1 MERRQGGETSGHEAR
16 RRTLASRSSSRE
28 ACSSSRVRCSVSR
41 MRRSSS
47 CSSSSREEEGSVC
60 TSTVTRPAAGPNGLS
75 GLNGSGGGK
84 DAGSGSAGCSR
95 SSSLAF
101 LSRSRE
107 SSSCCRVSRSSAC
120 IARKSA
126 SVTREG
132 GLAAIMAIEDGAE
145 GPPRARSWQVLFPRG
160 KNDSRGAPCFH
171 SPVIFPA
178 KQRKQ
183 QAQHQA
189 ALVQPASA
197 CPALPCTRGDRARRS
212 TAAAATRPARGLP
225 VASRASTAPAP
236 RTVPWRLCR
245 APGVS
250 APPPRS
256 DGPRLLRQLSAA
268 VLHTGRWQRQTPAGC
283 SSSSSCC

>member
-75 GLNGSGGGK
+75 GLNGGGGGK

-132 GLAAIMAIEDGAE
+132 GLAAIMAIEDGARRTSA
-145 GPPRARSWQVLFPRG
+145 RALLASSTYLLLFPSADDV
-160 KNDSRGAPCFH
+160 K
-171 SPVIFPA
+171 SPVFF
-178 KQRKQ
+178 
-183 QAQHQA
+183 
-189 ALVQPASA
+189 
-197 CPALPCTRGDRARRS
+197 
-212 TAAAATRPARGLP
+212 TAACKTAQA
-225 VASRASTAPAP
+225 ASTASSRSGAAGQRVPCASLHARRQSEAQHSSRCDAP
-236 RTVPWRLCR
+236 RPWAPRRFPCLHCAGPSHR
-245 APGVS
+245 ALEALQSP
-250 APPPRS
+250 
-256 DGPRLLRQLSAA
+256 
-268 VLHTGRWQRQTPAGC
+268 WC
-283 SSSSSCC
+283 

>member
-75 GLNGSGGGK
+75 GLNGGGGGK
-84 DAGSGSAGCSR
+84 DAGSGSAGRSR

-132 GLAAIMAIEDGAE
+132 GLAAIMAIDRRSG
-145 GPPRARSWQVLFPRG
+145 GHLRARALVASSHLASSFQMEYTEIEVPRV
-160 KNDSRGAPCFH
+160 FH
-171 SPVIFPA
+171 RPA
-178 KQRKQ
+178 SCKT
-183 QAQHQA
+183 AQHSIKP
-189 ALVQPASA
+189 LWCS
-197 CPALPCTRGDRARRS
+197 
-212 TAAAATRPARGLP
+212 RPARDLRFPARAATERGAAKQPLRRAPPVGSPSLP
-225 VASRASTAPAP
+225 VPPLRRPLAPCPGGSAEPLVLARPRRVRTA
-236 RTVPWRLCR
+236 
-245 APGVS
+245 
-250 APPPRS
+250 
-256 DGPRLLRQLSAA
+256 Q
-268 VLHTGRWQRQTPAGC
+268 GC
-283 SSSSSCC
+283 CVN

>member
-75 GLNGSGGGK
+75 GLNGGGGGK
-84 DAGSGSAGCSR
+84 DAGSGSAGRSR

-132 GLAAIMAIEDGAE
+132 GLAAIMAIDRRSG
-145 GPPRARSWQVLFPRG
+145 GHLRARALVASSHLASSFPWNTL
-160 KNDSRGAPCFH
+160 KLK
-171 SPVIFPA
+171 SPVFFTDPLPA
-178 KQRKQ
+178 KQRST
-183 QAQHQA
+183 ASSRSGA
-189 ALVQPASA
+189 AGQRVTCAS
-197 CPALPCTRGDRARRS
+197 LHARRQS
-212 TAAAATRPARGLP
+212 EAQQS
-225 VASRASTAPAP
+225 SRCDAP
-236 RTVPWRLCR
+236 RPWAPRRFPCLHCAGPSHR
-245 APGVS
+245 ALEALQSP
-250 APPPRS
+250 
-256 DGPRLLRQLSAA
+256 
-268 VLHTGRWQRQTPAGC
+268 WC
-283 SSSSSCC
+283 

>member
-145 GPPRARSWQVLFPRG
+145 GPPRARSWQVPFPRG
-160 KNDSRGAPCFH
+160 KNDRRGAPCF
-171 SPVIFPA
+171 SQPGDFSCKTA
-178 KQRKQ
+178 
-183 QAQHQA
+183 QA
-189 ALVQPASA
+189 
-197 CPALPCTRGDRARRS
+197 
-212 TAAAATRPARGLP
+212 
-225 VASRASTAPAP
+225 ASTASSRSGAAGQRVPCASLHARRQSEAQHSSRCDAP
-236 RTVPWRLCR
+236 RPWAPRRFPCLHCAGPSHR
-245 APGVS
+245 ALEALQSP
-250 APPPRS
+250 
-256 DGPRLLRQLSAA
+256 
-268 VLHTGRWQRQTPAGC
+268 WC
-283 SSSSSCC
+283 